1 RPAAA
6 AAAGVRGGRGR
17 LHHPRHLIPLAHPH
31 SKESDGAM
39 TATLLPDVTDATF
52 EETLAAGDLPVLVDF
67 WAPWWGPCTMMEPML
82 ADLAAQWSDRLRV
95 VRVDVDANPVVVR
108 RYGVM
113 SMPTLMVFRD
123 GEPVLRLVGARGR
136 NQLMAELDE
145 VL

>member
-1 RPAAA
+1 
-6 AAAGVRGGRGR
+6 
-17 LHHPRHLIPLAHPH
+17 
-31 SKESDGAM
+31 M

-67 WAPWWGPCTMMEPML
+67 WATWCGPCTLIEPIL

-95 VRVDVDANPVVVR
+95 VRVDVDANPLVVR

>member
-1 RPAAA
+1 
-6 AAAGVRGGRGR
+6 
-17 LHHPRHLIPLAHPH
+17 
-31 SKESDGAM
+31 M
-39 TATLLPDVTDATF
+39 TATLLSDVTDATF

-67 WAPWWGPCTMMEPML
+67 WATWCGPCTLIEPIL

-136 NQLMAELDE
+136 NHLMAELDE

>member
-1 RPAAA
+1 
-6 AAAGVRGGRGR
+6 
-17 LHHPRHLIPLAHPH
+17 
-31 SKESDGAM
+31 M
-39 TATLLPDVTDATF
+39 TATLLSDVTDATF

-67 WAPWWGPCTMMEPML
+67 WATWCGPCTLIEPIL

>member
-1 RPAAA
+1 
-6 AAAGVRGGRGR
+6 
-17 LHHPRHLIPLAHPH
+17 
-31 SKESDGAM
+31 M
-39 TATLLPDVTDATF
+39 TATLLSDVTDATF

-67 WAPWWGPCTMMEPML
+67 WATWCGPCTLIEPIL
-82 ADLAAQWSDRLRV
+82 AELAAQWSDRLRV

-108 RYGVM
+108 RHGVM